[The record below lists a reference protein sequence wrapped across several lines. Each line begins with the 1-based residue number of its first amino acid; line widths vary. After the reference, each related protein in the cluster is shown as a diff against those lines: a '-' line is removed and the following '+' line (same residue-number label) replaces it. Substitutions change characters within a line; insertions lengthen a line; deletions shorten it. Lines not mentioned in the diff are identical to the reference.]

1 MLYGV
6 VHTVSSE
13 NDFDEQ
19 LTALLRRC
27 ASADGVALQH
37 LYELTSPM
45 MFACLTR
52 MLRRKAVAEEAL
64 QDVFITVWQR
74 AAQYRSERGRPMTW
88 LMSIAR
94 NRAIDLMRR
103 EQLAPLLTFDLPEQ
117 PAEHETP
124 DEAGA
129 DLPHA
134 ALLERCLAL
143 LTPQQQRCLEL
154 AFIGGNSH
162 VDIARLVGSPMGTV
176 KSWIRRGLKSLK
188 ACLES

>member
-1 MLYGV
+1 MV
-6 VHTVSSE
+6 PTVSPE
-13 NDFDEQ
+13 NDFDEH

-27 ASADGVALQH
+27 ASADGMALQR

-45 MFACLTR
+45 MFACLKR
-52 MLRRKAVAEEAL
+52 MLRRRAVAEEAL
-64 QDVFITVWQR
+64 QDVFVTIWQR
-74 AAQYRSERGRPMTW
+74 AGQYSAERGRPTTW

-103 EQLAPLLTFDLPEQ
+103 EKLAPVLALDLAQQ
-117 PAEHETP
+117 PSDDEDTDRP
-124 DEAGA
+124 DA
-129 DLPHA
+129 DRLPGA

-154 AFIGGNSH
+154 AFVAGNSH

-176 KSWIRRGLKSLK
+176 KSWIRRGLQSLK